1 VAHLLNTQLS
11 LPKNRPAGRP
21 WLKELKLNRVD
32 IFFALP
38 HWGYHSSMGHNL
50 PINFDQSQK

>member
-1 VAHLLNTQLS
+1 MKQKALFLVVDRLLNTRHS

-32 IFFALP
+32 AAQNNSVIPVVLSRIDD
-38 HWGYHSSMGHNL
+38 H
-50 PINFDQSQK
+50 